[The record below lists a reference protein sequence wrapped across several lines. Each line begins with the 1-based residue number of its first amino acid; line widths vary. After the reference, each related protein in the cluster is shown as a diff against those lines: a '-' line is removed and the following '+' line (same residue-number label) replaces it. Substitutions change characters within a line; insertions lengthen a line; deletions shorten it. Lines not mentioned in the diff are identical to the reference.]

1 MLTMAKEPVSS
12 ATKGAGLS
20 DSCAPAVPRYQA
32 GHKILHME
40 ILKALQHP
48 ALGVSGIAELYRLR
62 VLPVKTRN
70 LQLLGRKSPARIIET
85 LLGYEVK
92 ASYKRI
98 HCPDKVTA
106 RYVRLFTELG
116 CRTIRLPYDPTVTAE
131 LLPDLERAVARI
143 ESGVRALFPKDHG
156 LQLYVLRRLYSY
168 LRIQLKAAGRNLP
181 AERAPD
187 NPPSMDTE

>member
-1 MLTMAKEPVSS
+1 MTKEPVSS
-12 ATKGAGLS
+12 TTKELS
-20 DSCAPAVPRYQA
+20 VSDLSAPAVPRYQA
-32 GHKILHME
+32 GHKIPHME

-48 ALGVSGIAELYRLR
+48 ALGFSGIMELYRLR

-106 RYVRLFTELG
+106 RYVRLFSELG
-116 CRTIRLPYDPTVTAE
+116 CRTIRIPYDPTVTAE
-131 LLPDLERAVARI
+131 LIPYLEQAVASI
-143 ESGVRALFPKDHG
+143 ENGVRELFPKDHG
-156 LQLYVLRRLYSY
+156 LQLYVLRKLYSH

-181 AERAPD
+181 SERAPD
-187 NPPSMDTE
+187 NPPVNAF